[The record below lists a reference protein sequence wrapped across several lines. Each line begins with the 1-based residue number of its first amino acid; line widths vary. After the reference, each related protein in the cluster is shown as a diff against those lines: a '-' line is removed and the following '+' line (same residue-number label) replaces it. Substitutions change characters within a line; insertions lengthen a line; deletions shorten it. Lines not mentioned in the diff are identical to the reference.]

1 MSELKKAVAKES
13 SFDLLEIRLG
23 HILEAELEPSAP
35 KPAYRLKI
43 DFGKFGIKTSVG
55 RFTTTPAD
63 QLIGK
68 QVLGVLNFEPR
79 QVGNVISEV
88 LTLGV
93 QVPKADSGE
102 AMIVSPV
109 SEAKIGGKL
118 F

>member
-1 MSELKKAVAKES
+1 MSEPKPTINKES